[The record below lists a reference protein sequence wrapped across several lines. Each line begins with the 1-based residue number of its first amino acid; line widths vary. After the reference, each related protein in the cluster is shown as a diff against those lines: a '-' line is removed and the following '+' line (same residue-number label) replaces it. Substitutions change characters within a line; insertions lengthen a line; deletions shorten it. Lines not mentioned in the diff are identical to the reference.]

1 MLNHTEKSREW
12 NNPSI
17 QEFLVRILFGKK
29 CINVFGI
36 TESLL
41 AFKYEA
47 ICVLI
52 VANLKTVPPFICL
65 NNSVNGRI
73 VLTCAKS

>member
-1 MLNHTEKSREW
+1 M
-12 NNPSI
+12 
-17 QEFLVRILFGKK
+17 FG
-29 CINVFGI
+29 VTG
-36 TESLL
+36 SPL

-65 NNSVNGRI
+65 NNSVNGGI
-73 VLTCAKS
+73 VSIFEGFNSIERQKFIHEFSELYKEHTQK